1 MAALMRGVPRGF
13 RPPTAVVLQGA
24 PLYPPWLRGVG
35 RVMGAGL
42 GAGLGAVMG
51 GGGGHGGGVGGGN
64 WGLFFLRFRC
74 PRALSDIEQGW
85 GSKGDGL
92 LPFTFGRV
100 AENLRRF
107 EYE

>member
-1 MAALMRGVPRGF
+1 VEGYEGVAALMRGVPPPNGGCAPGRTPVPALVARG
-13 RPPTAVVLQGA
+13 REGDGG
-24 PLYPPWLRGVG
+24 WDWG
-35 RVMGAGL
+35 RV
-42 GAGLGAVMG
+42 G
-51 GGGGHGGGVGGGN
+51 GI
-64 WGLFFLRFRC
+64 FLKFRC

-85 GSKGDGL
+85 GSKGEGL